1 VDNDD
6 IDSNKDISNDDVD
19 TFLCSND
26 NKDTFL
32 CFNDNKDISNED
44 YIEGWLN
51 INANESSDDE
61 SSNDNK
67 DISNEDN
74 EFMLAIYNHNVKKD
88 DVIDTWITFEEM
100 DAKDGNVSSDDGR
113 SLEDGNVSS
122 DEADG
127 YEYNNPLLSLPR
139 ILLQEIVQKWIDRIG
154 FVGLDNAINNKLLR
168 TEFLKKI
175 QGCAIQI
182 IDYGD
187 DPFSYTTDEELSK
200 YEAFNCNAFYY
211 LIIRNTFLNTVSI
224 KCWQTYL
231 TKYF

>member
-1 VDNDD
+1 MENYKAAVENDD
-6 IDSNKDISNDDVD
+6 IDANESSDDESSNDNKDISNDDVD

-51 INANESSDDE
+51 INAKESSDDE

-100 DAKDGNVSSDDGR
+100 DAKDGNVPSDGR
-113 SLEDGNVSS
+113 SLDDGNVSF

-168 TEFLKKI
+168 TEFLKTIFK
-175 QGCAIQI
+175 QV
-182 IDYGD
+182 
-187 DPFSYTTDEELSK
+187 L
-200 YEAFNCNAFYY
+200 NHFY
-211 LIIRNTFLNTVSI
+211 
-224 KCWQTYL
+224 
-231 TKYF
+231 